1 MIILEKKG
9 INDILLGLVSSF
21 NETEILRVYTTTYI
35 GITKYIYYFFLNL
48 KFWIGIYILRYA
60 SETPQ
65 KMLKR
70 LTKK

>member
-48 KFWIGIYILRYA
+48 KF
-60 SETPQ
+60 
-65 KMLKR
+65 
-70 LTKK
+70 